1 MRVRFLGLG
10 LAAAV
15 FAGTVA
21 CDESLSTL
29 AGPTPN
35 LEPTFASIHSQIFT
49 TTDSAGRP
57 ACSNCH
63 NAATAPFTGL
73 NLSTSAA
80 AYASLVNVASRG
92 RPGIMRV
99 SPGNPDNS
107 YVIHKLEGRAG
118 IVGARMPLNGPYLT
132 DGQIRIIRRWI
143 ELGANN
149 D

>member
-1 MRVRFLGLG
+1 MRGRVLGLG

-15 FAGTVA
+15 FTGTAA

-29 AGPTPN
+29 GGPTPN
-35 LEPTFASIHSQIFT
+35 LEPTFASIASQIFT

-73 NLSTSAA
+73 NLSSSAA
-80 AYASLVNVASRG
+80 AYATLVNVGSRG
-92 RPGIMRV
+92 RPGVQRV
-99 SPGNPDNS
+99 SPGNPENS
-107 YVIHKLEGRAG
+107 YLIHKLEGRPG
-118 IVGARMPLNGPYLT
+118 IVGVRMPLNGPYLS